1 MPGIYIIRN
10 KINNKVYVG
19 QSVNTKLRI
28 TNHKTLLR
36 NNKHENKYLQ
46 NSYNKYG
53 YKNFEFKVIE
63 NCKEECLDEKEIY
76 WIQYYDS
83 MNRSKGYNRESG
95 GNKNKHFDDE
105 RIKSITG
112 KGNPMYGKNH
122 TDEVK
127 EIIRKSNRGRNNKL
141 TEKEVSKIK
150 VRLHNGEQC
159 KNIAKEYGV
168 KISTISKIKR
178 CVNWE
183 WVKKELNE
191 ELLKNEDISYKVIKL
206 YKEGNSINRIC
217 EITNKSQK
225 TISNIVKPYKK
236 EKEIDIVKRN
246 ESIIIDYK
254 KGLSKEDIIKKYNI
268 SKTTYVRIIS
278 KTYNENK
285 IQLINKVKELKQ
297 KGYINKEIAKI
308 LNLHRTTVTEYLKK

>member
-1 MPGIYIIRN
+1 MSGIYIIRN

-28 TNHKTLLR
+28 ANHKNLLR

-63 NCKEECLDEKEIY
+63 KCKEECLDEKERY
-76 WIQYYDS
+76 WIGYYDS
-83 MNRSKGYNRESG
+83 MNRNKGYNRESG

-112 KGNPMYGKNH
+112 KGNPMYGKHH

-141 TEKEVSKIK
+141 TEKEVSEIK
-150 VRLHNGEQC
+150 VRLCNGEQC
-159 KNIAKEYGV
+159 NNIAKAYKV
-168 KISTISKIKR
+168 QRSTISKIKC

-183 WVKKELNE
+183 WVRKELNE
-191 ELLKNEDISYKVIKL
+191 ELLKDDISDKVIEL
-206 YKEGNSINRIC
+206 YKAGNSINKIC
-217 EITNKSQK
+217 EITNKGQK

-236 EKEIDIVKRN
+236 EKERYIAKRN
-246 ESIIIDYK
+246 ELIIIDYK
-254 KGLSKEDIIKKYNI
+254 KGLSKEDIIKKHNI

-285 IQLINKVKELKQ
+285 IQLINSVKELKQ
-297 KGYINKEIAKI
+297 KGYMNKEIAKM